1 MKKST
6 LVHLRFP
13 FSFFLMPVFLFALS
27 VSGAGLSGQ
36 AILIF
41 FILHF
46 LVYPASNGYNSYY
59 DKDEESIG
67 GVENPPEVSDELWW
81 VALGLDTLAV
91 GLSLLINWVFAGAV
105 LLYGLVSRAYSYDK
119 IRLKKYPYLS
129 WLTIGVFQG
138 GFTLLMVCWGVQIS
152 PSWSILVEA
161 HIWQAALLST
171 CMLLGSYPMTQVYQ
185 HKEDGRRG
193 DRTLS
198 LLLGIRG
205 TFMFTATVFGA
216 VSVAYFFYFWK
227 YEGLY
232 WAVVFELA
240 LLPVL
245 VYFFSW
251 FYAVW
256 KDEDRANFKATMR
269 LNLISAICLNLFFFS
284 NWLLHW

>member
-6 LVHLRFP
+6 FIHLRFP

-27 VSGAGLSGQ
+27 VSGVGLNWQ
-36 AILIF
+36 VALVF

-67 GVENPPEVSDELWW
+67 GIEHPPQVSDELWW
-81 VALGLDTLAV
+81 VALGLDALAV
-91 GLSLLINWVFAGAV
+91 ALSFLINWVFAGAV
-105 LLYGLVSRAYSYDK
+105 LLYSLVSRAYSYDK

-129 WLTIGVFQG
+129 WLTIGIFQG
-138 GFTLLMVCWGVQIS
+138 AFTLLMVCWGVQAV
-152 PSWSILVEA
+152 PSWQIFSEPP
-161 HIWQAALLST
+161 IWQAALLST

-185 HKEDGRRG
+185 HQEDGRRG

-205 TFMFTATVFGA
+205 TFLFTASIFGA
-216 VSVAYFFYFWK
+216 VSVAYFFYFWR
-227 YEGLY
+227 YEGFY
-232 WAVVFELA
+232 WAVGFELA

-256 KDEDRANFKATMR
+256 KEASRANFKSTMR
-269 LNLISAICLNLFFFS
+269 LNLISAVCLNSFFFS
-284 NWLLHW
+284 NWFWHW